1 MYTWCWSGMC
11 LGTVP
16 VRGATVHDPVCVFC
30 CPVMP
35 SLPALSIPTVDSS
48 LNAASLKH
56 SEFPYRLQSAKGTLL
71 KILDEPGDTGG
82 PPRCGCD
89 CGQVTLPADWNR
101 WMWDIPSLPLQGNN
115 LHSRWCCWSWMIWGK
130 TTEVRMGL
138 ELIAVMVWGTSK
150 GWFYQKPH

>member
-1 MYTWCWSGMC
+1 M
-11 LGTVP
+11 
-16 VRGATVHDPVCVFC
+16 RGATVHDPVCVFC

-101 WMWDIPSLPLQGNN
+101 WM
-115 LHSRWCCWSWMIWGK
+115 
-130 TTEVRMGL
+130 
-138 ELIAVMVWGTSK
+138 
-150 GWFYQKPH
+150 